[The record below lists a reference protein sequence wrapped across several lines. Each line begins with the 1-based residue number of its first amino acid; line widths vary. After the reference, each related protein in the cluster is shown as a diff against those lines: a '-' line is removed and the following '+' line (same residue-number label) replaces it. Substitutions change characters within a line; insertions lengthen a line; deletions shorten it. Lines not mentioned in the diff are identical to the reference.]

1 MTPGPPRPS
10 RPSRPS
16 QPNLGAECAP
26 GRPESTQVRARR
38 CSSGRSGRLDWRD
51 DRGQLAG
58 IEALPFGVLI
68 FVVGALLITN
78 AWAVVDA
85 KIAADAAAREAVR
98 SYVEAP
104 DGETAMTASRAE
116 AADTI
121 AAHGRRPELA
131 TVIVHHD
138 GDRPFARCVRVTV
151 EVDYPVPALRL
162 PWIGGFGHA
171 FDVKAHH
178 SERIDPY
185 RSGLPGDST
194 C

>member
-1 MTPGPPRPS
+1 MTASAGTSPRPRCRYSEAEQPPRRWSDRPTS
-10 RPSRPS
+10 RR
-16 QPNLGAECAP
+16 
-26 GRPESTQVRARR
+26 V
-38 CSSGRSGRLDWRD
+38 DWRD

-58 IEALPFGVLI
+58 VEALPFGVLI